1 MFENAVS
8 DSIKIME
15 RRIFMGSRTKLD
27 LNKFAG
33 GVLQEKFN
41 GALTEVIKNMQD
53 PNTSFK
59 NKRGITISIGFTQN
73 EQRDDAKISVSVTT
87 KTSPVLPIET
97 ALYMGKDLDTGD
109 IEIREYGKQVAGQM
123 TFSDIQEPEK
133 DEPVEQPSKV
143 RNLREVKAN

>member
-1 MFENAVS
+1 
-8 DSIKIME
+8 
-15 RRIFMGSRTKLD
+15 MGSRTKLD

-133 DEPVEQPSKV
+133 EETTEKPGNV
-143 RNLREVKAN
+143 RNLREVRAK

>member
-1 MFENAVS
+1 MS
-8 DSIKIME
+8 DQV
-15 RRIFMGSRTKLD
+15 TKLD

-41 GALTEVIKNMQD
+41 RALREVIQNMQD

-73 EQRDDAKISVSVTT
+73 EQRDDAKITVSVTA

-97 ALYMGKDLDTGD
+97 ALYMGKDLDTGE
-109 IEIREYGKQVAGQM
+109 IEIREYGRQVAGQM
-123 TFSDIQEPEK
+123 NFIDYQADNQEK
-133 DEPVEQPSKV
+133 DTSSDSTGKI
-143 RNLREVKAN
+143 RNLREAKAN

>member
-15 RRIFMGSRTKLD
+15 RRIIMGSRTKLD

-53 PNTSFK
+53 PNTGFK

-73 EQRDDAKISVSVTT
+73 EQRDDAKITVSVTT

-97 ALYMGKDLDTGD
+97 ALSMGKDLDTGE

-133 DEPVEQPSKV
+133 EEPAGQPSKV
-143 RNLREVKAN
+143 RNLREAK

>member
-1 MFENAVS
+1 
-8 DSIKIME
+8 ME
-15 RRIFMGSRTKLD
+15 RRINMGLRTKLD

-53 PNTSFK
+53 PNTGFK

-73 EQRDDAKISVSVTT
+73 EQRDDAKITVSVTT

-97 ALYMGKDLDTGD
+97 ALSMGKDLDTGE

-133 DEPVEQPSKV
+133 EDTLNQPSKV
-143 RNLREVKAN
+143 RNLREAKAK

>member
-1 MFENAVS
+1 
-8 DSIKIME
+8 
-15 RRIFMGSRTKLD
+15 MGSRTKLD

-33 GVLQEKFN
+33 GILQEKFN

-59 NKRGITISIGFTQN
+59 NKRGITISIGITQN

-123 TFSDIQEPEK
+123 TFTDIQEPEK
-133 DEPVEQPSKV
+133 EELTEQSSKV
-143 RNLREVKAN
+143 RNLRDARAN

>member
-1 MFENAVS
+1 MAKS
-8 DSIKIME
+8 
-15 RRIFMGSRTKLD
+15 KLD

-41 GALTEVIKNMQD
+41 RALNEVVQNMQD

-73 EQRDDAKISVSVTT
+73 EQRDDAKITVSVLT

-97 ALYMGKDLDTGD
+97 ALYMGKDLDTGE
-109 IEIREYGKQVAGQM
+109 IEIREYGKQIAGQM
-123 TFSDIQEPEK
+123 TISDISETEEESGTP
-133 DEPVEQPSKV
+133 EQPPKV
-143 RNLREVKAN
+143 RSIRDLRAQ

>member
-1 MFENAVS
+1 MS
-8 DSIKIME
+8 QP
-15 RRIFMGSRTKLD
+15 KLD

-41 GALTEVIKNMQD
+41 GALCEVVQNMQD

-73 EQRDDAKISVSVTT
+73 EQRDDAKITIAVTT

-97 ALYMGKDLDTGD
+97 ALYMGKDLDTGN
-109 IEIREYGKQVAGQM
+109 IEVREYGKQIAGQM
-123 TFSDIQEPEK
+123 TITEYQDEEKETEK
-133 DEPVEQPSKV
+133 DQSRKV
-143 RNLREVKAN
+143 RNLREVK

>member
-1 MFENAVS
+1 MNNL
-8 DSIKIME
+8 
-15 RRIFMGSRTKLD
+15 RTKLD

-33 GVLQEKFN
+33 GVLLEKFN
-41 GALTEVIKNMQD
+41 GALKEVVQNLQD

-73 EQRDDAKISVSVTT
+73 EQRDDAKITVSVTT

-123 TFSDIQEPEK
+123 NLNDFN
-133 DEPVEQPSKV
+133 DENSGDETNKENNKV
-143 RNLREVKAN
+143 RNLREARAN

>member
-1 MFENAVS
+1 MS
-8 DSIKIME
+8 SK
-15 RRIFMGSRTKLD
+15 TKLD

-41 GALTEVIKNMQD
+41 RALTEIILNMKD

-73 EQRDDAKISVSVTT
+73 EQRDDAKITVSVTT
-87 KTSPVLPIET
+87 KPSPVMPIET

-109 IEIREYGKQVAGQM
+109 IEIREYGKQIAGQL
-123 TFSDIQEPEK
+123 TLNDVQEESDTSESIADTHPG
-133 DEPVEQPSKV
+133 KV
-143 RNLREVKAN
+143 RNLREARVN

>member
-1 MFENAVS
+1 
-8 DSIKIME
+8 
-15 RRIFMGSRTKLD
+15 MGSRTKLD

-123 TFSDIQEPEK
+123 SFNDIQEPENE
-133 DEPVEQPSKV
+133 DTIEQPSKV
-143 RNLREVKAN
+143 RNLREAKAK

>member
-1 MFENAVS
+1 MAKS
-8 DSIKIME
+8 KI
-15 RRIFMGSRTKLD
+15 D

-33 GVLQEKFN
+33 GTLQEKFN

-73 EQRDDAKISVSVTT
+73 EQRDDAKINISVTT

-97 ALYMGKDLDTGD
+97 ALYMGKDLDTGEVD
-109 IEIREYGKQVAGQM
+109 IREYGKQVAGQM
-123 TFSDIQEPEK
+123 TFTEDVTEDEETGNEPTN
-133 DEPVEQPSKV
+133 KV
-143 RNLREVKAN
+143 RNLRELKVK